1 MMRFALTV
9 GLAFASAAVAAA
21 EFRTLE
27 LIREEG
33 RFRIESDVYLEA
45 PPAGVYRALVDYDNF
60 ERFSSVFVE
69 SRMLE
74 PIEDNTGLVFFHMR
88 GCVLMFCR
96 DVELVERIDVVPET
110 RVEITIIPD
119 RSEMREGWASWDIE
133 ADGDGT
139 LVRYVA
145 EIEPKFWIP
154 PVIGPFVIRTVLKSR
169 GIRAAQRLE
178 AVAAGRPI
186 PPELVV
192 QRE

>member
-1 MMRFALTV
+1 
-9 GLAFASAAVAAA
+9 
-21 EFRTLE
+21 
-27 LIREEG
+27 
-33 RFRIESDVYLEA
+33 
-45 PPAGVYRALVDYDNF
+45 
-60 ERFSSVFVE
+60 
-69 SRMLE
+69 
-74 PIEDNTGLVFFHMR
+74 
-88 GCVLMFCR
+88 
-96 DVELVERIDVVPET
+96 
-110 RVEITIIPD
+110 
-119 RSEMREGWASWDIE
+119 MREGWASWDIE

-145 EIEPKFWIP
+145 EVEPKFWIP

>member
-9 GLAFASAAVAAA
+9 GLAFASATAAAA

-33 RFRIESDVYLEA
+33 RFRVESDVYLEA
-45 PPAGVYRALVDYDNF
+45 PPSGVYQALTDYDNF

-110 RVEITIIPD
+110 HVQITILPE
-119 RSEMREGWASWDIE
+119 RSEMREGWATWDIE

-145 EIEPKFWIP
+145 EVEPKFWIP

-178 AVAAGRPI
+178 AVASGRPI

-192 QRE
+192 QHE